1 MMNCEKE
8 SRRLRLKSDSLKIN
22 YWAVPIVKKMKKNP
36 ITDAEIEQRALF
48 IFERVCTYF
57 GISLQDLRSKKKPAQ
72 VVKAR
77 HMAIYMVK
85 IKLEIPY
92 VKIGELINRDHTSCL
107 YAMDK
112 VEGEL
117 MHPVDR
123 SYKNYIEQI
132 NTML

>member
-1 MMNCEKE
+1 MMNSEKE
-8 SRRLRLKSDSLKIN
+8 SRRLRLKSESLKIN

-36 ITDAEIEQRALF
+36 PTNAEIERQALF

-72 VVKAR
+72 IVKAR

-85 IKLEIPY
+85 IKMDIPY
-92 VKIGELINRDHTSCL
+92 VQIGELINRDHTSCL

-117 MHPVDR
+117 MHPVNR

-132 NTML
+132 NMML